1 MDTRVNKRQRKN
13 STNDQAQK
21 TTSSTAPPQDQD
33 ESTDQVQS
41 VNKPA
46 PVPANESPADSNEPP
61 ALEMRSCENC
71 RRGKLKCSRSYP
83 CAKCLDKGLDCV
95 YEQDKRRGP
104 KPGYIE
110 EIYRRMD
117 VLEQMVIGQS
127 LLFRPQHQSF
137 ESRVDFRSVVD
148 GTRQMLREAGQNPA
162 RDGTTDDTPL
172 LRGPQLSRVQQDASN
187 NESPGLNMSDATIS
201 EMCHVYR
208 TQIQPWVP
216 VVQPQFFF
224 QAQGYVGQ
232 QPAYPCGLQMEA
244 LMAAT
249 GPFLRGGRGF
259 DRQEYLRRTQAGVCE
274 RLLTTAD
281 MNTLHACTIIQF
293 LLLGDGRM
301 TSYWGLVTMLP
312 QVALRCGL
320 HLEDHHLSPD
330 QREYRRL
337 MSLVVDNSSWRSRE
351 STRRLFWVLFL
362 LEQFAAL
369 LSGTKSSFDPSIIRR
384 LLPCEGQ
391 LWVENRQVQ
400 TREFIQAN
408 VAAQVQITPDP
419 SIGGLAYLIEATEIL
434 TMVSS
439 FARTTARTKSPFQDP
454 RGFLREFLNL
464 DLILANWKSR
474 LPARYQHAS
483 PDKNG
488 YIDHNMTLAHLT
500 HNTSGILLYQAP
512 RAFCRPQPPVGSNSQ
527 DGSGQSTLMAH
538 VALVK
543 QAAKEIAKICTRFL
557 LQRRYLVSGQFS
569 FCQFIAARALLA
581 YSSWLMEPVDDDFE
595 TILTSLTESSKRWNP
610 SQQNDSS
617 ELHQEPPQATDFAA
631 QLLSRL
637 KIDARK
643 PEAIDLMASWTT
655 LSAEMEGVGQPQKDS
670 STERGSVA
678 EWSCQQGHESDAR
691 LPSTA
696 DDGLLPMSLST
707 STLDLMTNL
716 DVDGSLSMLT
726 SSQIETL
733 DDRIFSWRD
742 YNELPVTV
750 TNDNQGQFYP
760 NQQPQHFQGL

>member
-1 MDTRVNKRQRKN
+1 MDTRSNKRQRNN
-13 STNDQAQK
+13 STNSHAQR
-21 TTSSTAPPQDQD
+21 TTPSTAQDQD
-33 ESTDQVQS
+33 ESPGQIPLA
-41 VNKPA
+41 NRPA
-46 PVPANESPADSNEPP
+46 PVPAHESPANSNEAP

-110 EIYRRMD
+110 EIYRRID

-127 LLFRPQHQSF
+127 LLMRPQHQSS
-137 ESRVDFRSVVD
+137 ESRPDFRSVVD
-148 GTRQMLREAGQNPA
+148 GTRQMLREVGQHTS
-162 RDGTTDDTPL
+162 RDGTTDDATL
-172 LRGPQLSRVQQDASN
+172 SRGARLSRVQQDTAN
-187 NESPGLNMSDATIS
+187 NDSPAIDMSDATIGK
-201 EMCHVYR
+201 MCHVYR
-208 TQIQPWVP
+208 TQIQPWIP
-216 VVQPQFFF
+216 VLQPQFFF
-224 QAQGYVGQ
+224 HAQGYVGQ
-232 QPAYPCGLQMEA
+232 QSTYPCGLQMEA

-249 GPFLRGGRGF
+249 GPFLGGGRDF
-259 DRQEYLRRTQAGVCE
+259 DRQEYLRRTQVGVCE
-274 RLLTTAD
+274 KLLTTAD

-312 QVALRCGL
+312 QVALRAGL
-320 HLEDHHLSPD
+320 HLEDQHLSPE
-330 QREYRRL
+330 QLEYRRL

-369 LSGTKSSFDPSIIRR
+369 LSGTKSSFDPNMVRR
-384 LLPCEGQ
+384 LLPCDGQ
-391 LWVENRQVQ
+391 LWLENRQVQ

-434 TMVSS
+434 TMVNS
-439 FARTTARTKSPFQDP
+439 FARTTTRAKTPFQDP

-464 DLILANWKSR
+464 DLVLANWKSR

-527 DGSGQSTLMAH
+527 DSSSQSTLMAH
-538 VALVK
+538 VALVT
-543 QAAKEIAKICTRFL
+543 QAAKEIGKICTRFL
-557 LQRRYLVSGQFS
+557 LHRRYLVSGQFS

-595 TILTSLTESSKRWNP
+595 TILTSLAESSKRWNS
-610 SQQNDSS
+610 SQHNDNS
-617 ELHQEPPQATDFAA
+617 ELHQEPAQAVDFAA

-637 KIDARK
+637 KIDAQK
-643 PEAIDLMASWTT
+643 PEAIDLTASWTT
-655 LSAEMEGVGQPQKDS
+655 LSAEMEGVGQPQKDT
-670 STERGSVA
+670 STDRGSVV
-678 EWSCQQGHESDAR
+678 EWRGQQGHDND
-691 LPSTA
+691 TA

-707 STLDLMTNL
+707 STLDLMTPL
-716 DVDGSLSMLT
+716 DVDGSLSMLA

-742 YNELPVTV
+742 YSELPVTV
-750 TNDNQGQFYP
+750 TSDDQGQFYT

>member
-1 MDTRVNKRQRKN
+1 MDARTNKRQRRSN
-13 STNDQAQK
+13 TNDQTQR
-21 TTSSTAPPQDQD
+21 TTSSTAPQDQD
-33 ESTDQVQS
+33 ESPDQLQS
-41 VNKPA
+41 ANRTAPMPA
-46 PVPANESPADSNEPP
+46 HESPTGSNEPP
-61 ALEMRSCENC
+61 AQEMRSCENC

-127 LLFRPQHQSF
+127 LLLRPPHQSS
-137 ESRVDFRSVVD
+137 ESRLDFRSVVD
-148 GTRQMLREAGQNPA
+148 GTRQVLREAGQHPT
-162 RDGTTDDTPL
+162 REETTDDTTTSQ
-172 LRGPQLSRVQQDASN
+172 GAQLSRVPRDAPN
-187 NESPGLNMSDATIS
+187 NESPGLNMSDATIG

-232 QPAYPCGLQMEA
+232 QPTYPCGLQMEA

-249 GPFLRGGRGF
+249 GPFLGGGRGF
-259 DRQEYLRRTQAGVCE
+259 DRQEYLRRTQSGVCE
-274 RLLTTAD
+274 KLLTTAD

-312 QVALRCGL
+312 QVALHAGL
-320 HLEDHHLSPD
+320 HLEDHHLSLE

-369 LSGTKSSFDPSIIRR
+369 LSGSKSSFDPNMIRR
-384 LLPCEGQ
+384 QLPCDGQ

-408 VAAQVQITPDP
+408 VAAQIQITPDP
-419 SIGGLAYLIEATEIL
+419 NIGGLAYLIEATEIL

-439 FARTTARTKSPFQDP
+439 FARTVAKAKTPFQDP
-454 RGFLREFLNL
+454 RGLLREFLNL

-512 RAFCRPQPPVGSNSQ
+512 RAFCRPQPSVGSQ

-595 TILTSLTESSKRWNP
+595 TILASLAESSKRWNP
-610 SQQNDSS
+610 YQQNDNS

-637 KIDARK
+637 KIDARR

-655 LSAEMEGVGQPQKDS
+655 LSAEMEGVGQLQKDAP
-670 STERGSVA
+670 TERGSSA
-678 EWSCQQGHESDAR
+678 EWRRQQGHENDAS
-691 LPSTA
+691 LSTTA
-696 DDGLLPMSLST
+696 NDGLLPMSLST

-716 DVDGSLSMLT
+716 DVDGGLSMLN

-750 TNDNQGQFYP
+750 TSDDQGQFYT
-760 NQQPQHFQGL
+760 NQQTQHFQGL